1 MKLLRLLAVGL
12 LALPSLLPAQ
22 TPEPRTAAIIV
33 VNRAGPEFDDKLPVV
48 EDLITAKISELG
60 LSIVSP
66 EIVINAARA
75 LHPEASVSLRPT
87 DALEPSLADSASVVR
102 LAQGLNA
109 DYILA
114 ASILGFNEQKKN
126 IKAYDNEFTN
136 YTYTLRVSYKLLD
149 AQTGAS
155 LTGGLAKAVRTE
167 QNTIHVNTGVIESP
181 AGSAPAAAPRA
192 SRPARRSAYN
202 ADEGLVNAV
211 RQYEKAVALV
221 AFALKDGRLVGNG
234 TAWAVGPD
242 TFATN
247 AHVSQPVAEVM
258 AAGGSAYILLNKHPE
273 QKFRIT
279 KAVSHPRYQSAAP
292 TADGRQPFGHSYDVG
307 VLTVE
312 GSTDVWLPLAPADE
326 LHDLDS
332 GYRVA
337 FLGFPMEGLA
347 GGGVNVNSPVATM
360 QSGIITSST
369 DWWMAKGSPDT
380 RLLVQHN
387 LASTGGASG
396 SPIFN
401 PRGEVVA
408 LLNAGN
414 IIGQVIMTSAG
425 PEVHRAPSAALVNFG
440 QRVDILREL
449 LGSVASDT
457 RPAGHSAHTMPAA
470 PAEPVK
476 PRVTFI
482 DPEASAFIDDL
493 LDDATDQ
500 ISASLRASLA
510 SGRVVAP
517 SASAKDQNAT
527 ITLNVQ
533 VSGIQ
538 PPAVSLG
545 KDNTFAFSPSPAAVA
560 AEKVDVQVDGVSVGT
575 APGPITLKKG
585 FSNIRLAHPSL
596 ETWQRVINAVDGQTL
611 TATLRLTDEALA
623 RWQDYAD
630 YLHSLEQDRKLT
642 DAQVEVLKGKAQALR
657 QSGFKVDTDEAP
669 KVENKETIIVK

>member
-12 LALPSLLPAQ
+12 LALPHLLPAQ
-22 TPEPRTAAIIV
+22 AAAPRTAAIIV

-66 EIVINAARA
+66 ELVINAARTLNPDA
-75 LHPEASVSLRPT
+75 AYSLRPT
-87 DALEPSLADSASVVR
+87 DTLEPTLADSASVVR

-149 AQTGAS
+149 ATTGAS

-181 AGSAPAAAPRA
+181 ADATTAPAARQA
-192 SRPARRSAYN
+192 RPARRSAYN
-202 ADEGLVNAV
+202 ADEAIIATV
-211 RQYEKAVALV
+211 RRFQSAVALV
-221 AFALKDGRLVGNG
+221 IHMQDGQPVGQA
-234 TAWAVGPD
+234 TAWAVAPD
-242 TFATN
+242 VFATN
-247 AHVSQPVAEVM
+247 AHVAKPAAEFMASGGQVFVALNRNPDRRFRVV
-258 AAGGSAYILLNKHPE
+258 SAIH
-273 QKFRIT
+273 
-279 KAVSHPRYQSAAP
+279 HPRYETVGANAA
-292 TADGRQPFGHSYDVG
+292 GRQPVVPYDVG
-307 VLTVE
+307 LLRIE
-312 GSTDVWLPLAPADE
+312 GATDTYFPLADE
-326 LHDLDS
+326 AELRQIDA
-332 GYRVA
+332 GYRVGY
-337 FLGFPMEGLA
+337 LGFPMENLIGR
-347 GGGVNVNSPVATM
+347 GVDPAKPVATL
-360 QSGIITSST
+360 QSGIVTATT
-369 DWWMAKGSPDT
+369 DWWQSHGDFEQSQ
-380 RLLVQHN
+380 LIQHN
-387 LASTGGASG
+387 LASTGGSSG

-401 PRGEVVA
+401 PDGRVVA
-408 LLNAGN
+408 VHNAGN
-414 IIGQVIMTSAG
+414 MFMSTQILSSGKAVMS
-425 PEVHRAPSAALVNFG
+425 RAPSAAMINFG
-440 QRVDILREL
+440 QRVDVLREL
-449 LGSVASDT
+449 LGTFQTDT
-457 RPAGHSAHTMPAA
+457 SPAGHSAHTMPAA
-470 PAEPVK
+470 PAEPAK

-500 ISASLRASLA
+500 IANSLRASLS
-510 SGRVVAP
+510 SGRVAAP
-517 SASAKDQNAT
+517 TASAKDQNVT

-538 PPAVSLG
+538 PPAVSLD